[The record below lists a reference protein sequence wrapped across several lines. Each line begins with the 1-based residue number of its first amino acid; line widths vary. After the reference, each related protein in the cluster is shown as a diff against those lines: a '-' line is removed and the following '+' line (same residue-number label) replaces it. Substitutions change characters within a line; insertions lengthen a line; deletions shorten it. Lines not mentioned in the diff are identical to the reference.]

1 MWEIWGVWCKRVQFS
16 TISELKQIRILN
28 LKALI
33 ATSLPLESK
42 KKFYSSNWCTH
53 EVFDHS
59 KQTNN
64 GENMRLEL
72 ERGLELFFSKFWK
85 QTITHPVFLGSGLRC
100 PSQHGFFTHRSNENT
115 NSFMCHLNQA
125 QTSLALSWTCAGIL
139 SFLFLYKSLR

>member
-1 MWEIWGVWCKRVQFS
+1 MQEIWGVWCKRVQFS
-16 TISELKQIRILN
+16 TMSELKQIRILN

-42 KKFYSSNWCTH
+42 KQIYSSNWCIH
-53 EVFDHS
+53 QVFNHS

-64 GENMRLEL
+64 GENMMLEL
-72 ERGLELFFSKFWK
+72 ERGLELFFLKIWK
-85 QTITHPVFLGSGLRC
+85 QTITHPVFLGSGLTC
-100 PSQHGFFTHRSNENT
+100 PSRHGFFTHRSNENR
-115 NSFMCHLNQA
+115 NSFVCHLNQA